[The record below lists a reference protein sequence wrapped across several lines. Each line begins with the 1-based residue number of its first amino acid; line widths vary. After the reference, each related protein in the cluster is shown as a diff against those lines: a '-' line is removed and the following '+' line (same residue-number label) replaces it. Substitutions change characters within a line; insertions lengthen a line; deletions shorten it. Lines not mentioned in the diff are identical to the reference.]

1 MQTEKTLSRS
11 CHDAVESA
19 VDWSLLHGLALKS
32 GTASAGHCAFSFAPM
47 PVSRERFHQ
56 LKQVAPLMGRM
67 INAVSNDHAFL
78 SEAIKPLQGSDCLFN
93 HLYELYQKLHANG
106 HTPVRKS
113 LLIMRTD
120 FMDDEQQ
127 GPKIIEFNG
136 IAAGMGPF
144 GQRAHQLHQYLQE
157 TQAEEFHRWAGSDK
171 VELVTNAAIESLAC
185 GIASAAR
192 KVRADSQE
200 PGAPVFM
207 MVVQPDEDNVYDQKL
222 LKLALQARGI
232 KAVRRTLRRLYDDL
246 STGDNKRLQLRDVGS
261 VDTVYFRT
269 GYQAEDYVAHD
280 VEESRCCEALGATR
294 AFIEEH
300 NVAVN
305 ATVAQQLATSK
316 RVQML
321 LTEMSAKELTRF
333 DLSPEEAER
342 VKFYLGEMHGLN
354 EQSQDW
360 FQQQS
365 SRDWVLKNQ
374 GEGGGHCIFD
384 EDILPKLKALAKQP
398 ESYDSWAF
406 MRRLRPQHRPHEALL
421 VRKGEAYVAND
432 LISEIGM
439 FTVHFESEPVTDDH
453 GYAGYLIRSKPAE
466 VHEGGVHSGLGVVDS
481 LYYADKYST
490 I

>member
-32 GTASAGHCAFSFAPM
+32 GSASADHCAFSFAPM
-47 PVSRERFHQ
+47 PIARDRFHQ
-56 LKQVAPLMGRM
+56 LRQVVPLMGRM
-67 INAVSNDHAFL
+67 INAVSNDHTFL
-78 SEAIKPLQGSDCLFN
+78 SEAIKPLQGSDCLFD
-93 HLYELYQKLHANG
+93 HLYEQYQKLHVDG
-106 HTPVRKS
+106 CTPRRKS

-120 FMDDEQQ
+120 FMDDEQL

-144 GQRAHQLHQYLQE
+144 GQRVHQLHQYLQE
-157 TQAEEFHRWAGSDK
+157 TQAEEFDLWAGSDN
-171 VELVTNAAIESLAC
+171 VDLVANAAIENLAC

-192 KVRADSQE
+192 KVREDSGE

-207 MVVQPDEDNVYDQKL
+207 MVVQADEDNVYDQKL
-222 LKLALQARGI
+222 LKLALQARGV
-232 KAVRRTLRRLYDDL
+232 KTVRRTLRRLYDDL
-246 STGDNKRLQLRDVGS
+246 STGEGKRLQLAGIGS
-261 VDTVYFRT
+261 IDAVYYRT
-269 GYQAEDYVAHD
+269 GYQGEDYVAGD
-280 VEESRCCEALGATR
+280 VDESRCCEALGNIR

-321 LTEMSAKELTRF
+321 LTEMSAEELTRF
-333 DLSPEEAER
+333 NLSLGDAEK
-342 VKFYLGEMHGLN
+342 VKFYLGEMRGLN
-354 EQSQDW
+354 EQSLVW
-360 FQQQS
+360 FKHQS
-365 SRDWVLKNQ
+365 NRDWVLKNQ

-384 EDILPKLKALAKQP
+384 EDILPKLEALSKQP
-398 ESYDSWAF
+398 ESHDSWAL

-421 VRKGEAYVAND
+421 VRKGEAYVVDD

-439 FTVHFESEPVTDDH
+439 FTVHFESEPVTEDN

-466 VHEGGVHSGLGVVDS
+466 VQEGGVHSGLGVVDS
-481 LYYADKYST
+481 LFYGS
-490 I
+490 

>member
-1 MQTEKTLSRS
+1 MQTEKTLSRY

-32 GTASAGHCAFSFAPM
+32 GPATANHCAFSFAPM
-47 PVSRERFHQ
+47 PIARDRFNQ
-56 LKQVAPLMGRM
+56 LSQVVPLMGRM
-67 INAVSNDHAFL
+67 INAVSNDHVFL
-78 SEAIKPLQGSDCLFN
+78 SEAIKPLQGSDCLFD
-93 HLYELYQKLHANG
+93 HLYEQYQKLHANG
-106 HTPVRKS
+106 HTPLRKS

-120 FMDDEQQ
+120 FMDDEQL

-157 TQAEEFHRWAGSDK
+157 TQSKEFHLWAGSDNA
-171 VELVTNAAIESLAC
+171 ELVINAAIENLAC
-185 GIASAAR
+185 GIATAAR
-192 KVRADSQE
+192 KVRESSEE
-200 PGAPVFM
+200 PGSPIFL

-222 LKLALQARGI
+222 LKLALQARGV
-232 KAVRRTLRRLYDDL
+232 KTVRRTLRRLYDDL
-246 STGDNKRLQLRDVGS
+246 STGEGKRLQLEGVGS
-261 VDTVYFRT
+261 IDAVYFRT
-269 GYQAEDYVAHD
+269 GYQGEDYVAGD
-280 VEESRCCEALGATR
+280 VDESRCCEALGNTR

-321 LTEMSAKELTRF
+321 LTEMSPEELTRF
-333 DLSPEEAER
+333 DLSLEEAEK
-342 VKFYLGEMHGLN
+342 VKFYLGEMRGLN
-354 EQSQDW
+354 EQSLDW
-360 FQQQS
+360 FKQQS
-365 SRDWVLKNQ
+365 NRDWVLKNQ

-384 EDILPKLKALAKQP
+384 EDILPKLEELAKQP
-398 ESYDSWAF
+398 ENHDSWAL

-421 VRKGEAYVAND
+421 VRKGEAYIVDD

-439 FTVHFESEPVTDDH
+439 FTVHFESEPVTEDH

-466 VHEGGVHSGLGVVDS
+466 VQEGGVHSGLGVVDS
-481 LYYADKYST
+481 LYYAN
-490 I
+490 